1 MQKEFGA
8 AAVQINDAKKRNKDA
23 SAALTGFLSEIE
35 NTKSEETVAAL
46 LAVQNRL
53 QASYETTSMISK
65 MSLVNYLP

>member
-1 MQKEFGA
+1 
-8 AAVQINDAKKRNKDA
+8 
-23 SAALTGFLSEIE
+23 
-35 NTKSEETVAAL
+35 VAAL